1 AQRHR
6 IQGGFLLPGVV
17 QLELGGER
25 NLHGKKNM
33 LYVYEKKGRPT
44 GGVPF
49 LPDLKNGASWDF
61 L

>member
-1 AQRHR
+1 
-6 IQGGFLLPGVV
+6 
-17 QLELGGER
+17 
-25 NLHGKKNM
+25 M